1 MKYFLEIENVTGKKM
16 SCVCK
21 QNKANYRIGHA
32 FRHLSILYLLL
43 SIVANLEKFQKI
55 SRIKNT
61 LHNIV
66 SCPPKSNF
74 EKSGILIWI
83 FFLIS
88 GLLILMWKLKYL
100 THFPWNWCFEVFVSE
115 SWFLNRDGRI
125 YVRLCTRKSNVPF
138 EDIFGNEPFQWLHH
152 HWNFKI
158 YNLVKGHKM
167 S

>member
-1 MKYFLEIENVTGKKM
+1 M
-16 SCVCK
+16 SRERKWHACVSK
-21 QNKANYRIGHA
+21 PKLIIVLVI
-32 FRHLSILYLLL
+32 RHLSILYLLL
-43 SIVANLEKFQKI
+43 SKVANLEKFQKI
-55 SRIKNT
+55 NRIKNT

-66 SCPPKSNF
+66 SCLWKIRNPN
-74 EKSGILIWI
+74 LI
-83 FFLIS
+83 FFLIF
-88 GLLILMWKLKYL
+88 GLWILMWKQKYL

-115 SWFLNRDGRI
+115 SWFLNRDERI

-152 HWNFKI
+152 HWSFKI